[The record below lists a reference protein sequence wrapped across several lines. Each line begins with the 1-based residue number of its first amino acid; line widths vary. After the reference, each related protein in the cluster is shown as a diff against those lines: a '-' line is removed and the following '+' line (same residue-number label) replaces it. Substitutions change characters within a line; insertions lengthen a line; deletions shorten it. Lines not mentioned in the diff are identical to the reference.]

1 MNTISLNH
9 SYSIEGSLVDKE
21 SNIDATR
28 FLKLLKIFNEL

>member
-28 FLKLLKIFNEL
+28 FFKTFKKF